1 MIVTRLAAVPLIIN
15 MLVAIVS
22 TKIIVASS
30 NSVVAATVPVMHAED
45 PAERDALLARLS
57 SPELG
62 NVGSR

>member
-1 MIVTRLAAVPLIIN
+1 MTRLAAVPLIIN

-30 NSVVAATVPVMHAED
+30 NAVAATVPVMHAED